1 MCIRDRHS
9 DGALDSVSLQVIKP
23 FLESSGI
30 PVRGAKITLGMIT
43 RCSEMIV
50 CGSGMGIKSLGK
62 IDGRKIG
69 NPRGRLY
76 KVASEAWSKRLRVSK
91 ENGGAGHE

>member
-1 MCIRDRHS
+1 
-9 DGALDSVSLQVIKP
+9 
-23 FLESSGI
+23 
-30 PVRGAKITLGMIT
+30 
-43 RCSEMIV
+43 MIV

-76 KVASEAWSKRLRVSK
+76 KVASEGWSKRLRASK
-91 ENGGAGHE
+91 ENGGSGHE